1 MSDYR
6 DSTTGVQG
14 FFYVSRK
21 EIGNFLFLQDWGP
34 GRQLT
39 PHAGNVVWL
48 QIFRY
53 SVANTGTS
61 DVQLPLRT
69 GGMMKTA
76 DIASMITN
84 QKNFYAAG
92 RTRDIAFR
100 KQMLGGLKMAIET
113 NQKAILDAL
122 YADLKK
128 PAHEAYVSEIYL
140 VKRKSISP

>member
-1 MSDYR
+1 
-6 DSTTGVQG
+6 
-14 FFYVSRK
+14 
-21 EIGNFLFLQDWGP
+21 
-34 GRQLT
+34 
-39 PHAGNVVWL
+39 
-48 QIFRY
+48 
-53 SVANTGTS
+53 
-61 DVQLPLRT
+61 
-69 GGMMKTA
+69 MKTA